1 MKATTIIS
9 IFLLAIS
16 AIAAALS
23 AIFSYRSCKTTLE
36 LFKKEKY
43 AQLQDELNKIIE
55 IAIEYPYVESKNFTS
70 HWNEKKDSEDERY
83 LRYDMFC
90 NRLYNHLH
98 NVFVFFE
105 QDKEKIEGF
114 VDIKSWIRL
123 HKQNWQNPTDENEN
137 IDGYDKEFRDF
148 INSYII

>member
-1 MKATTIIS
+1 MTVTIIT
-9 IFLLAIS
+9 ICIGAIS
-16 AIAAALS
+16 AIAAAVS
-23 AIFSYRSCKTTLE
+23 ARFSYKSSKTTLE
-36 LFKKEKY
+36 LFQKEKY

-55 IAIEYPYVESKNFTS
+55 IAIKYPYVESKNFTT
-70 HWNEKKDSEDERY
+70 HWNENKKSDNKRY
-83 LRYDMFC
+83 LRYDMYC

-98 NVFVFFE
+98 NAFVFFDG
-105 QDKEKIEGF
+105 DKQKVENF

-123 HKQNWQNPTDENEN
+123 HKQNWQNPVDENEN